1 MSNENSNLRVG
12 SAGAGLF
19 VGNKQILGGVAL
31 EVKPNFYDLHGAK
44 VIIVNSKSAPI
55 ELTFE
60 TNGGYQ
66 EQVDI
71 NANTVLFYNIADTND
86 YLDLINESQET
97 FYVDYYV
104 MTKISPTSQIKYLME
119 PTASK
124 NIVTSDGDFDLTD
137 VMMTINIY

>member
-1 MSNENSNLRVG
+1 M
-12 SAGAGLF
+12 
-19 VGNKQILGGVAL
+19 
-31 EVKPNFYDLHGAK
+31 
-44 VIIVNSKSAPI
+44 
-55 ELTFE
+55 
-60 TNGGYQ
+60 GGYQ
-66 EQVDI
+66 EQVNI